1 MKTLNQQCPNIQH
14 CLNIHI
20 FFHSFGLAKAQIE
33 ILIRKSTDWFL
44 LVSLFTT
51 TTHKHSEIHD
61 LILYFHF

>member
-1 MKTLNQQCPNIQH
+1 MPQYSALPQYSY
-14 CLNIHI
+14 
-20 FFHSFGLAKAQIE
+20 FFQLAKAQIE